1 MRLLVL
7 GGTKF
12 LGKHIAS
19 AALAAGHELT
29 LFTRGET
36 NPGLFPEAEHL
47 RGDRD
52 GGLGALEGRR
62 WDAVVDTSGYVPR
75 IVRASAELLAPAV
88 ERYVFI
94 SSVSVYADFVEP
106 RTEDSPLAT
115 LDDPET
121 EEYQGPAY
129 GALKALCEVEVEHA
143 LPGRA
148 LLVRP
153 GLIVGPDD
161 PTDRFTYWPQRAR
174 RGGEILAPMPP
185 ERPVQFIDVRDLA
198 EWIVRITDAGS
209 TGVFNATGRPG
220 EVTFRALLEACA
232 AGQVTWVD
240 EAFLVEQEVGEWME
254 LPLWIP
260 SSQEEW
266 RSFQLVDVS
275 HALAAGL
282 TFRPLAETVRD
293 VPESAGRAGLAP
305 EREAA
310 VLAAWH
316 SR

>member
-1 MRLLVL
+1 MRLLLL

-12 LGKHIAS
+12 LGKHIAAS
-19 AALAAGHELT
+19 ALASGHEVT

-36 NPGLFPEAEHL
+36 NPGLFPDAEHL

-52 GGLGALEGRR
+52 GNLAAIEGRE

-75 IVRASAELLAPAV
+75 IVGASARLLAGAV

-94 SSVSVYADFVEP
+94 SSVSVYADFAEP
-106 RTEDSPLAT
+106 RDESSPVAVLEE
-115 LDDPET
+115 PT
-121 EEYQGPAY
+121 EEFRGPAY
-129 GALKALCEVEVEHA
+129 GALKALCEAEVERA

-174 RGGEILAPMPP
+174 RGGEILAPAPP

-198 EWIVRITDAGS
+198 EWMVRMAEAET
-209 TGVFNATGRPG
+209 TGVFNATGWPG
-220 EVTFRALLEACA
+220 EVTFGALLETCGAEE
-232 AGQVTWVD
+232 VTWVD
-240 EAFLVEQEVGEWME
+240 EAFLVEQGAGEWME
-254 LPLWIP
+254 LPLWISP
-260 SSQEEW
+260 ADRAW
-266 RSFQLVDVS
+266 RDFQLVDVS
-275 HALAAGL
+275 RALAAGL

-293 VPESAGRAGLAP
+293 VPEWTGKAGLAP
-305 EREAA
+305 ERENELL
-310 VLAAWH
+310 VAWH
-316 SR
+316 GR